1 MTTVE
6 RHTMTTTVAY
16 ADVAGLAGT
25 DLGSTDWLEI
35 TQDRVDRFADAT
47 DDHQWIHVDPER
59 AKDGPFG
66 APIAH
71 GFLTLSLAVKFWT
84 ELLDVTGVTTKVN
97 YGLDKVR
104 FVSPVKV
111 GARVRMSAVVADVA
125 EVPGGYQ
132 LTVDQTIELEGA
144 PKPAVIARGLYR
156 FYA

>member
-1 MTTVE
+1 MMTLTVD
-6 RHTMTTTVAY
+6 Y
-16 ADVAGLAGT
+16 ADAANLAGT
-25 DLGSTDWLEI
+25 DLGTTEWFEI
-35 TQDRVDRFADAT
+35 TQDRIGLFADAT

-66 APIAH
+66 APVAH
-71 GFLTLSLAVKFWT
+71 GFLTLSLTVKFWS
-84 ELLDVTGVTTKVN
+84 ELFDVTGVSTRVN

-111 GARVRMSAVVADVA
+111 GARVRMAATIAEVT

-132 LTVDQTIELEGA
+132 FTVDQTIEIEDA
-144 PKPAVIARGLYR
+144 PKPAVVARGLYR

>member
-1 MTTVE
+1 
-6 RHTMTTTVAY
+6 MTTTVAY

-47 DDHQWIHVDPER
+47 DDHQWIHVDAER
-59 AKDGPFG
+59 AKGGPFG

-71 GFLTLSLAVKFWT
+71 GFLSLSLAVKFWT

-97 YGLDKVR
+97 YRLDKVR

-132 LTVDQTIELEGA
+132 LTVDQTIELEAA